1 MKSKI
6 LYLENRKKL
15 FIKKNVQNFLTS
27 LLFYQFSNLYL
38 LIKKKLFSFLIK
50 NILLNNIFF

>member
-1 MKSKI
+1 MMKSKI

-27 LLFYQFSNLYL
+27 LLFYQFSDLYL
-38 LIKKKLFSFLIK
+38 YIKKKLIK
-50 NILLNNIFF
+50 KVLQ

>member
-15 FIKKNVQNFLTS
+15 FIKKIVQNFLTS

>member
-1 MKSKI
+1 MIKSKI

-15 FIKKNVQNFLTS
+15 FIKKIVLNFLTS

-38 LIKKKLFSFLIK
+38 LIKKKLFSFLI
-50 NILLNNIFF
+50 